1 MRPGNAFETGGGA
14 ERAWEDHML
23 GSGHSTGRMV
33 AGLYLCRGCRK
44 MLTGSWAVRYCLSAS
59 WGLAGPSTSLGT
71 LLRQTALLH

>member
-1 MRPGNAFETGGGA
+1 MHSEDRTHENRQCAREGRT

-44 MLTGSWAVRYCLSAS
+44 MLTGS
-59 WGLAGPSTSLGT
+59 
-71 LLRQTALLH
+71 